1 MQVMAQQDDNLDL
14 LIYRHLG
21 NSAGLLEQTL
31 ILNPGI
37 SATAIL
43 PIGTVVT
50 LPDKQSQPTINNTV
64 QLWS

>member
-1 MQVMAQQDDNLDL
+1 MEVYAQQNDNLDL

-50 LPDKQSQPTINNTV
+50 LPDKQSQPAINNTV

>member
-1 MQVMAQQDDNLDL
+1 MEVYAQQDDNLDL

-37 SATAIL
+37 SATTIL

-50 LPDKQSQPTINNTV
+50 LPDKQSQPAINNTV
-64 QLWS
+64 QLWT

>member
-21 NSAGLLEQTL
+21 KSAGLLEQTL
-31 ILNPGI
+31 LLNPGI
-37 SATAIL
+37 SATEIL
-43 PIGTVVT
+43 PMGAVVT
-50 LPDKQSQPTINNTV
+50 LPDKQSQPEINNTV

>member
-43 PIGTVVT
+43 AHGTIVN
-50 LPDKQSQPTINNTV
+50 LPDKQSQPAINNTV
-64 QLWS
+64 QLWT

>member
-1 MQVMAQQDDNLDL
+1 MEVYAQQNDNLDL

-50 LPDKQSQPTINNTV
+50 LPDKQGQPAINNTV
-64 QLWS
+64 QLWT